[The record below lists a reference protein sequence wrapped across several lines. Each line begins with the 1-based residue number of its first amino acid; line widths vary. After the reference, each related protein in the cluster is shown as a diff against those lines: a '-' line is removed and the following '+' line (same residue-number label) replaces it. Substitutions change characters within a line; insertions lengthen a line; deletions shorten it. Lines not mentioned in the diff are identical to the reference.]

1 MGIYFSSISTKE
13 SESIKVITDIEHHNV
28 IVTTSEIKN
37 ETNQNVVETNQN
49 VVETNQNVVETN
61 QNVVETNQNVSS
73 NETFLNKQLFNHDN
87 NIIIYKKQL
96 KKKKCK
102 KIKKKHLQ

>member
-49 VVETNQNVVETN
+49 V
-61 QNVVETNQNVSS
+61 SS
-73 NETFLNKQLFNHDN
+73 NETFLNKQLFNHHN